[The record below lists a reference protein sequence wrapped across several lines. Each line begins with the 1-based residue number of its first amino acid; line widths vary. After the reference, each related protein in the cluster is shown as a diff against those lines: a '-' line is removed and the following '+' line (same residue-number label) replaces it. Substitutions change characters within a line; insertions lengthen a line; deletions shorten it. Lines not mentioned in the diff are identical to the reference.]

1 MAIILKKKLK
11 IEQELKDNIE
21 ILRSIDTS
29 KPYVKIGILNLMP
42 NLEDTEKD
50 LIRMLDNQFMQVE
63 LDFIYLETKNTL
75 KEEYYEKYYVSF
87 NKIKK
92 ENYDGFIVTGAP
104 LEHLNYADIFYIEE
118 LKEFLK
124 YTKNHVKS
132 TLFLCWASEFGLQ
145 YFYNVNRY
153 NLITKASGLY
163 EHYIVNKTNL
173 VKGFD
178 DLFYIPVSRYCSI
191 IEEEVLK
198 TKDLILTSKSNLAG
212 ALIIESKDGNRV
224 FLTGHPEY
232 DKYTLDKEYKRDL
245 KQNLDVKCPLNYYS
259 DINNKPV
266 NKWHAHGTLLYQN
279 WLVYYVYN
287 KKYN

>member
-92 ENYDGFIVTGAP
+92 
-104 LEHLNYADIFYIEE
+104 
-118 LKEFLK
+118 
-124 YTKNHVKS
+124 S
-132 TLFLCWASEFGLQ
+132 
-145 YFYNVNRY
+145 
-153 NLITKASGLY
+153 
-163 EHYIVNKTNL
+163 
-173 VKGFD
+173 
-178 DLFYIPVSRYCSI
+178 
-191 IEEEVLK
+191 VLK
-198 TKDLILTSKSNLAG
+198 ILNLFMNIFNFTS
-212 ALIIESKDGNRV
+212 
-224 FLTGHPEY
+224 
-232 DKYTLDKEYKRDL
+232 
-245 KQNLDVKCPLNYYS
+245 YS
-259 DINNKPV
+259 FV
-266 NKWHAHGTLLYQN
+266 
-279 WLVYYVYN
+279 
-287 KKYN
+287 